1 MSQFVAA
8 FDGMFLYRYDKN
20 GIPKEKINVRYING
34 SKQRALFD
42 IVNPA
47 KNITLPAISINRKN
61 LKRDSDRVQHKDQH
75 MYRHHVNS
83 KNVAKIPMPI
93 PVSCDI
99 DVSIIAHYKEDID
112 QIVSNIIPYCN
123 PYFIISWKVPEEF
136 GMDFDDELRSEVSW
150 SGSFDYEEPIEVD
163 KAEKHRII
171 ANTSFTIKGWIF
183 PALETTVAPIYVV
196 NNTFSAVGSGDDI
209 QMYNAY
215 STLSGLEYTTS
226 EMITISAIPEI
237 TNVFYNGIPIFEDS
251 RLPMWVDS
259 KFSFLGK
266 RFSYNTNWYLSANS
280 RVNDLVFEE
289 IKTLKHPT
297 ISAYRIPDKD
307 IISISDNIVSLS
319 VSANSLSGFDKFNFI
334 VSNEIGW
341 GGVKDSFFLDS
352 DPKNVFVAPDM
363 YNIFLDPTGIY
374 TFIAY

>member
-1 MSQFVAA
+1 MMSQFVAA

-61 LKRDSDRVQHKDQH
+61 LKRDPDRVQHKDQH

-99 DVSIIAHYKEDID
+99 DVSVIAHYKEDID

-196 NNTFSAVGSGDDI
+196 NNSFYTLGTGSDFTLNGLSSYPVDVISISAYPEITNEFINGKSYRSSITINSLNDNI
-209 QMYNAY
+209 I
-215 STLSGLEYTTS
+215 TLYGKRFNFDNEWFLSSNNVISGLEYKKITT
-226 EMITISAIPEI
+226 
-237 TNVFYNGIPIFEDS
+237 F
-251 RLPMWVDS
+251 
-259 KFSFLGK
+259 
-266 RFSYNTNWYLSANS
+266 
-280 RVNDLVFEE
+280 
-289 IKTLKHPT
+289 KHPT
-297 ISAYRIPDKD
+297 ISAYKLPDSLIEVVND
-307 IISISDNIVSLS
+307 NIASISLTSEFLSSGLFTLVTSNSAGWISNNYEIV
-319 VSANSLSGFDKFNFI
+319 VI
-334 VSNEIGW
+334 
-341 GGVKDSFFLDS
+341 
-352 DPKNVFVAPDM
+352 
-363 YNIFLDPTGIY
+363 
-374 TFIAY
+374 